1 MKSTSEFTLSARLAV
16 ASIAAVIVAAGITS
30 RAIAAGDLVI
40 RTVAVRNE
48 DPAAAGKE
56 AAAKLRE
63 AMGQTPLKAVI
74 VSECFEDRDNKA
86 ALLAAL
92 SSSLPKEI
100 IFGAATY
107 GSFTQKGCTD
117 FDSVCLMG
125 LGGEGISVNAQLA
138 RELGTAKLTVDKDKE
153 LIAERLH
160 KAGASLANSLGRTD
174 RDRLLLVLADA
185 HSPKNQFLM
194 EGLQLVLGNSF
205 PITGGCANKNA
216 GQTFVYFR
224 GELHDDSA
232 VAIMLSGDFRAALAG
247 RQANV
252 NDLVISTARDAAKE
266 VLKSA
271 SGEPVAVF
279 AFNCAGRRSKLKKY
293 EDELQAIQDSLG
305 KQTELFGC
313 YCAGEMGP
321 VDDPQQRA
329 KALCGGAGWH
339 VMFTV
344 ITKN

>member
-1 MKSTSEFTLSARLAV
+1 MNFTREMKLAARLAV
-16 ASIAAVIVAAGITS
+16 AVVAAAVAASTVS
-30 RAIAAGDLVI
+30 DKAIAAGDVVI
-40 RTVAVRNE
+40 RAVAVRNE

-56 AAAKLRE
+56 AATKLRE

-92 SSSLPKEI
+92 TSVLPKEI

-125 LGGEGISVNAQLA
+125 LGGDGLGVDAHLA
-138 RELGTAKLTVDKDKE
+138 RELGTAKLTVDKDKD

-160 KAGASLANSLGRTD
+160 KAGASLANSLQRTE
-174 RDRLLLVLADA
+174 RDRLLLLLADA

-194 EGLQLVLGNSF
+194 EGLQQVVGNNF

-216 GQTFVYFR
+216 GQTFVYYR

-232 VAIMLSGDFRAALAG
+232 VAIMLSGDFRVTLAG

-266 VLKSA
+266 ALKAA
-271 SGEPVAVF
+271 SGEPIAVL

-305 KQTELFGC
+305 KQVELFGC

-344 ITKN
+344 ISKN